1 MVTAAARSGQL
12 FVFDGKI
19 GRTGV
24 AIDGGDVVF
33 SSGFDSRVRLAL
45 LCDYALN
52 SEDGKV
58 SAIGIFSAITFPS
71 LPANYPRFFVVIVAS
86 LPAGSHTASLTLVG
100 PNGSEIIPSGPT
112 MELAVPEGSTE
123 SNLII
128 GFDNLA
134 FETPGM
140 HQLNL
145 VLDETLAMSLP
156 FTVMTAGPQAGF
168 TPRGNA

>member
-1 MVTAAARSGQL
+1 VY
-12 FVFDGKI
+12 
-19 GRTGV
+19 
-24 AIDGGDVVF
+24 

-58 SAIGIFSAITFPS
+58 SAIGMFSTITFAS

-86 LPAGSHTASLTLVG
+86 LPPGSHTASLSLLG
-100 PNGSEIIPSGPT
+100 PNGSQVIPNGPS
-112 MELAVPEGSTE
+112 MELDVPDGSTE

-134 FETPGM
+134 FEAAGV

-145 VLDETLAMSLP
+145 QLDDTLALSLP
-156 FTVMTAGPQAGF
+156 FSVTTAGAQPGF
-168 TPRGNA
+168 TARGNA